1 MRARQP
7 LSSPSR
13 KARFLRMTL
22 GKRPMPL
29 NQIVPGIPLTPL
41 FRTPTQK
48 RINLYAKMSGDYN
61 LIHVDANYAR
71 RTPFG
76 GTIAHGM
83 LVLSYI
89 SEMMLSTFGSQW
101 LSTGWL
107 SIRFK
112 SPARSGKQVKVEGK
126 VRSVERMD
134 KQIKIICD
142 VACQDESGSRITIGE
157 AGVTMDTTAAS
168 EII

>member
-1 MRARQP
+1 
-7 LSSPSR
+7 
-13 KARFLRMTL
+13 MTL
-22 GKRPMPL
+22 GERPIPL
-29 NQIVPGIPLTPL
+29 NQIVPDMPLTPL

-61 LIHVDANYAR
+61 PIHVDANYAR
-71 RTPFG
+71 QTPFG

-89 SEMMLSTFGSQW
+89 SEMMLSAFGSQW

-112 SPARSGKQVKVEGK
+112 TPARSGKQIKIEGK
-126 VRSVERMD
+126 VRSVKRID
-134 KQIKIICD
+134 KQLEIICD
-142 VACQDESGSRITIGE
+142 VACQDEAGSLITIGE
-157 AGVTMDTTAAS
+157 AGVTVGY
-168 EII
+168 

>member
-1 MRARQP
+1 MTHEGRQIP
-7 LSSPSR
+7 PE
-13 KARFLRMTL
+13 
-22 GKRPMPL
+22 
-29 NQIVPGIPLTPL
+29 QIVPNMPLAS
-41 FRTPTQK
+41 FSRTPTQQ

-61 LIHVDANYAR
+61 PIHVDADYAKQ
-71 RTPFG
+71 TPFG

-89 SEMMLSTFGSQW
+89 SEMMLSAFGSQW

-112 SPARSGKQVKVEGK
+112 SPAPSGKQVKVEGK

-134 KQIKIICD
+134 KQTKVICH
-142 VACQDESGSRITIGE
+142 VACRDEAANPIIIGE
-157 AGVTMDTTAAS
+157 AGVTIEPTS
-168 EII
+168 NN